1 MKFPAFTSLL
11 LLAACGGRQSS
22 QTPEPRMASCSGN
35 GFVEVINDWTR
46 DVEVY
51 AYAAESAT
59 GTSLG
64 TVRPGQ
70 TSEFLLPRDAARA
83 AAMEPGLTGPVQIP
97 SRARARVRLRYL
109 CR

>member
-1 MKFPAFTSLL
+1 MKFLPVASLL
-11 LLAACGGRQSS
+11 FLAACGGSQSS
-22 QTPEPRMASCSGN
+22 PAPEPRMASCAGN

-59 GTSLG
+59 GNSLG

-70 TSEFLLPRDAARA
+70 TSEFLLPRDAVRA
-83 AAMEPGLTGPVQIP
+83 AAMELSITGPVQIP
-97 SRARARVRLRYL
+97 SRARARVRLRYI